1 MNLPIKRVLPLLGG
15 LSLGLVSGI
24 WLIESYVAQKQIAA
38 QQEER
43 ERVLAQA
50 SGLRSRLEQSLSATA
65 YLAQGLVGFLRAVEE
80 PVPEQIQTA
89 LATIAEGDSKIRNIG
104 LAPDNVLR
112 YVYPL
117 AGNEAALGL
126 RYAEHPLQWPSV
138 ELAIRRRS
146 SVLAGPVDLVQGG
159 RAVINRT
166 PVFRDDGSYW
176 GIISMVIDLEELM
189 RDARVAEQSQG
200 LDVAL
205 QSVLN
210 VSRGNGWILPAADG
224 LTKDALQLG
233 ISVPGGE
240 WILWARPSG
249 GWHAYRGALWMTR
262 AALASLLILLLV
274 IMLVLIRSLSRSRDL
289 AARLSQANSKLSSN
303 NETLQYLARFD
314 PLTNLPNRRYF
325 DETLAQSW
333 ATCGRNKLSLSI
345 LMVDVDHFK
354 AVNDKYGHATGDRCL
369 ERVATLL
376 LSCLQRNDDFAARYG
391 GEEFVILSPGADQ
404 TQAVALAEKIRR
416 AIAGT
421 LILPDDG
428 DWERSF
434 RITASVGVAT
444 HDPGDPDSAAE
455 VCRDADQALYLAK
468 RAGRNRVV
476 HALANPDG

>member
-1 MNLPIKRVLPLLGG
+1 MSLPIRRFLPQLGGLLLGLLGG
-15 LSLGLVSGI
+15 V
-24 WLIESYVAQKQIAA
+24 WLIESYVAQTQIAA

-43 ERVLAQA
+43 EWVLAQA
-50 SGLRSRLEQSLSATA
+50 SGLRARLEQSLSATA

-89 LATIAEGDSKIRNIG
+89 LGTIAEGDSKIRNIG

-112 YVYPL
+112 FVHPL

-126 RYAEHPLQWPSV
+126 RYADNPAQWPSV
-138 ELAIRRRS
+138 ELAIQRRS

-166 PVFRDDGSYW
+166 PVFREDGSYW
-176 GIISMVIDLEELM
+176 GIISVVIDLAELL
-189 RDARVAEQSQG
+189 RDAQVTEQARE

-205 QSVLN
+205 KSALA
-210 VSRGNGWILPAADG
+210 VSRGNGWILPPVAGLAEDG
-224 LTKDALQLG
+224 FQLA
-233 ISVPGGE
+233 ISVPGGQ
-240 WILWARPSG
+240 WWLYARPRG
-249 GWHAYRGALWMTR
+249 GWHPFTGLLWTTR
-262 AALASLLILLLV
+262 ALLFTLLLLLV
-274 IMLVLIRSLSRSRDL
+274 GFLLLLIRSLARSRDL
-289 AARLSQANSKLSSN
+289 ATRLSEANSKLSSN

-333 ATCGRNKLSLSI
+333 ATCGRHKLPLSI

-354 AVNDKYGHATGDRCL
+354 AVNDEHGHATGDRCL

-376 LSCLQRNDDFAARYG
+376 LSCLQRSDDFAARYG
-391 GEEFVILSPGADQ
+391 GEEFVVLSPGADP
-404 TQAVALAEKIRR
+404 TQALALAEKIRR

-421 LILPDDG
+421 LILPEDG

-444 HDPGDPDSAAE
+444 HMPGEPDSAAE
-455 VCRDADQALYLAK
+455 VCRDADQALYIAK

-476 HALANPDG
+476 HALANPDA